1 MLFAHESSVP
11 GCTPHH
17 RCYADA
23 PTARD
28 TRKPRQLR
36 HATAKIEEHMKLTDT
51 SFPSEKLPS
60 DEQLRRTV
68 ERVLGRADA
77 AAQTTI
83 YPESTG
89 STAQRR
95 VLDTRAREISDNQRE
110 HSEFDGEQE
119 DLAERRALRRV
130 AGLSTELD
138 DVTEVEYRQLRLERV
153 VLAGL
158 WTEGTVEDAE
168 NSLRELA
175 ALAETAGSEVLDG
188 LVQRR
193 LKPDPGTFL
202 GSGKALELKDIVEA
216 TGADTVIVDSE
227 LAPSQRRALE
237 DIVKVKVIDR
247 TALILDIFAQHAKS
261 REGKAQ
267 VELAQLEYMLPRLRG
282 WGASLSRQAGGRAAS
297 GEGIGSRGP
306 GETKIE
312 MDRRRLRARMA
323 KLKREIAAMA
333 PARETK
339 RLSRKRN
346 RVPSVAIAGYTN
358 AGKSS
363 LLNRLTDAGVLVENA
378 LFATLDP
385 TVRKAQTPDGIGYTL
400 SDTVGFV
407 RSLPTQLVE
416 AFRSTLEEVA
426 DADVILHV
434 VDASHPDPEGQI
446 RAVRE
451 VIADLDARRI
461 PEIIVLNKADAADPF
476 ILERMR
482 QREPNHVIVSA
493 RTGEGID
500 ELKQK
505 IADTIPRPSLEVKL
519 LIPYNHGEVI
529 SRLHAWDAE
538 IKSTAFVSDG
548 TFVTALVRED
558 VAAELSDYVI
568 DGELL
573 EVLELELQDSASEP
587 ENVCELA

>member
-1 MLFAHESSVP
+1 
-11 GCTPHH
+11 
-17 RCYADA
+17 
-23 PTARD
+23 
-28 TRKPRQLR
+28 
-36 HATAKIEEHMKLTDT
+36 MKLTDT
-51 SFPSEKLPS
+51 SFSSEKLPS

-68 ERVLGRADA
+68 ERVLGRADS

-193 LKPDPGTFL
+193 IKPDPGTFL
-202 GSGKALELKDIVEA
+202 GSGKALELKDIVQA